1 MKRCLKDIAKIDSGK
16 SFRHRIDDD
25 PYGNCMVIQMKDVS
39 YENQAI
45 DGSPQ
50 SISLDDVNPEQL
62 LDKGDILF
70 MAKGNN
76 NFAIK
81 YNLDQPAVAVSL
93 FFVIKPNRN
102 IVNPQYLT
110 WYLNSP
116 TAQAYLSE
124 NREGATVGN
133 IRIDVLRNI
142 EIEIPNLDR
151 QDQIAKLSQLLI
163 EEKTLTNEYLE
174 KKQLLLK
181 QTMTNLISKP
191 MKYEYHDVTPWNNII
206 SNCNTMISV
215 LHLKKPIMV
224 DNQMMSE
231 IVCSLHS
238 AKTEFRKFIKQNGS
252 SETVNQIKSWPFVL
266 WNQLQEFNSLDDTSD
281 IKSRFVHEV
290 KHENI
295 LSITLKNP
303 VNQQPI

>member
-1 MKRCLKDIAKIDSGK
+1 MKKCLIDIAKIDSGK
-16 SFRHRIDDD
+16 SFRHRIDGDAN
-25 PYGNCMVIQMKDVS
+25 GNCMVIQMKDVS
-39 YENQAI
+39 HENQTI

-76 NFAIK
+76 NFAIE

-116 TAQAYLSE
+116 TAQAYLAE

-163 EEKTLTNEYLE
+163 EEKILNKKYIEMKETYL
-174 KKQLLLK
+174 KTTMLK
-181 QTMTNLISKP
+181 LI
-191 MKYEYHDVTPWNNII
+191 V
-206 SNCNTMISV
+206 
-215 LHLKKPIMV
+215 
-224 DNQMMSE
+224 
-231 IVCSLHS
+231 
-238 AKTEFRKFIKQNGS
+238 
-252 SETVNQIKSWPFVL
+252 
-266 WNQLQEFNSLDDTSD
+266 
-281 IKSRFVHEV
+281 
-290 KHENI
+290 
-295 LSITLKNP
+295 
-303 VNQQPI
+303 

>member
-1 MKRCLKDIAKIDSGK
+1 MKNYLSEIAKIDSGK

-25 PYGNCMVIQMKDVS
+25 PYGNCVVIQMKDVS

-76 NFAIK
+76 NFAIE

-116 TAQAYLSE
+116 TAQAYFSE
-124 NREGATVGN
+124 NRVGATVGN
-133 IRIDVLRNI
+133 IRIDVLRNM
-142 EIEIPNLDR
+142 EIEIPKLHL
-151 QDQIAKLSQLLI
+151 QSQIARLNQLKI
-163 EEKTLTNEYLE
+163 EEKIITIEYLE
-174 KKQLLLK
+174 KKELLLNH
-181 QTMTNLISKP
+181 TMLNLI
-191 MKYEYHDVTPWNNII
+191 
-206 SNCNTMISV
+206 
-215 LHLKKPIMV
+215 
-224 DNQMMSE
+224 
-231 IVCSLHS
+231 
-238 AKTEFRKFIKQNGS
+238 KF
-252 SETVNQIKSWPFVL
+252 
-266 WNQLQEFNSLDDTSD
+266 
-281 IKSRFVHEV
+281 
-290 KHENI
+290 
-295 LSITLKNP
+295 
-303 VNQQPI
+303 